1 MLKKLTRR
9 ELLATTGSVVAAAT
23 VAGSAARAADPWPSK
38 PIRVLMPF
46 GAGGSMD
53 ILSRLLAP
61 IVSESLG
68 QTVVVENRPGATGTL
83 TMAAVA
89 AAPADGYTLMFT
101 GSSYPIV
108 ALLMHNLPFKMDD
121 FAPLSRLTIGPT
133 LLAVPSQLGVKTIAE
148 FVTAAKAQSGKWS
161 FGSSGTGTSVHLGGE
176 LFKMA
181 TGVEMTH
188 VPYRATPAVVT
199 DLLEARIQMSVLGVA
214 DCRQYIHSG
223 QLRALALSYSERMKE
238 FPDLPTFAEAGY
250 PNVRASNDF
259 GIAIRADTPAPIQAR
274 IEEAYRAAVRKPE
287 IVQRLA
293 DMGLIVVGTSSAEF
307 KLALADD
314 ATRYGEVIRAANIRL
329 D

>member
-23 VAGSAARAADPWPSK
+23 VAGAAARAADPWPSK

-214 DCRQYIHSG
+214 DCRQYINSG
-223 QLRALALSYSERMKE
+223 QLRALALCYSERMKE
-238 FPDLPTFAEAGY
+238 FPDLPTFAEVGY